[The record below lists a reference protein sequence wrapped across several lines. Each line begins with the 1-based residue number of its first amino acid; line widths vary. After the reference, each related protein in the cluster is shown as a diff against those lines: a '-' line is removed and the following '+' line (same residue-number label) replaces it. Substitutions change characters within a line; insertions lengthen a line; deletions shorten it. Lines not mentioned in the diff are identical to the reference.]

1 MRLYFN
7 GKMNGS
13 ITNRVGVLQFVIKK
27 IFTHTIVSM
36 TSKVIVFEEISKPLP
51 TQINIDPIFM
61 YLQVKASS
69 LDLQM
74 PTWGRIVPRLGPVP
88 N

>member
-1 MRLYFN
+1 MIFYSYVFN

-13 ITNRVGVLQFVIKK
+13 VTNRVGTLQFVIKK
-27 IFTHTIVSM
+27 IFTHTIVTM
-36 TSKVIVFEEISKPLP
+36 TSKVRVFEEISKPLP
-51 TQINIDPIFM
+51 SRINTDPIFM

-74 PTWGRIVPRLGPVP
+74 PTRGRVVPR
-88 N
+88 